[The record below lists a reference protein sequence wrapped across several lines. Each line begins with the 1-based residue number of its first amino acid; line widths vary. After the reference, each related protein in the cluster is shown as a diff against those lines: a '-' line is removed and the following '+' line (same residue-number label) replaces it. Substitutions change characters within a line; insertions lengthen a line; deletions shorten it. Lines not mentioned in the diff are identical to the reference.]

1 MHNIVEVEGKFNIL
15 YQLPNILCSSL
26 ISFILNAIILN
37 LALSEESL
45 IELKNHKKDK
55 SKIIKRFKKILII
68 KLILFFVVGFILL
81 IVSWYYVSCFC
92 LVYKNTQL
100 YLLKDTL
107 INFAISCA
115 TPFILCL
122 FPGIF
127 RIPSLK
133 GKNPNKPLLYK
144 FSKFIEFI
152 IS

>member
-107 INFAISCA
+107 ISFGLSLIY
-115 TPFILCL
+115 PFGIYLL
-122 FPGIF
+122 PGLL
-127 RIPSLK
+127 RIPSLS
-133 GKNPNKPLLYK
+133 NPKKKKRCLYQL
-144 FSKFIEFI
+144 SKIFQIL
-152 IS
+152 

>member
-107 INFAISCA
+107 ISLGQSLLI
-115 TPFILCL
+115 PFGLYLI
-122 FPGIF
+122 PGLF
-127 RIPSLK
+127 RIPALSNR
-133 GKNPNKPLLYK
+133 KNKRKYLYN
-144 FSKFIEFI
+144 FSKFLQIF
-152 IS
+152 